1 MNLCVTSRL
10 LPPGADGTPASIED
24 NAVFAKSVGFDEFDF
39 MLDTPMMTQED
50 WERKLEQQ
58 AETCAK
64 AGIRIR
70 FVHTPFDYPAADDA
84 EGWERF
90 RLAELRA
97 IGKIRE
103 LGADCGA
110 IHPRTYMKTDYDA
123 EEEHDAAVRFLKP
136 FVEYANSVGAKL
148 ALENGRAP
156 GCEAHHKL
164 RRYGCDLDEF
174 LALADEMGLGVC
186 WDTGHANTAMLNQYK
201 AIRKVGKRLLEV
213 HINDNFGN
221 DDQHTA
227 PFCGNVDWKAVASA
241 LREIGYSN
249 SVNLE
254 VNCRRQP
261 LSASR
266 AYGEYMCAAA
276 KTLAD
281 WIENGI
287 S

>member
-1 MNLCVTSRL
+1 MNLCVTSTII
-10 LPPGADGTPASIED
+10 PNGNMTWEETAA
-24 NAVFAKSVGFDEFDF
+24 FAKSVGFDEFDL
-39 MLDTPMMTQED
+39 MLNVPGMTCED
-50 WERKLEQQ
+50 WEKKL
-58 AETCAK
+58 AERAEVCAK

-70 FVHTPFDYPAADDA
+70 FIHTPFDYPALDDA

-90 RLAELRA
+90 RLAEMRA

-103 LGADCGA
+103 LGADCAA

-123 EEEHDAAVRFLKP
+123 DEEHRMAVEFLSP
-136 FVEYANSVGAKL
+136 YVEHAQKTGAVL

-201 AIRKVGKRLLEV
+201 ALKKVGKRLLEV

-227 PFCGNVDWKAVASA
+227 PFCGNVDWKAVTAA
-241 LREIGYSN
+241 LREIGYTN
-249 SVNLE
+249 SMNLE
-254 VNCRRQP
+254 VSCKREPPEMYRAYAEYM
-261 LSASR
+261 SASAR
-266 AYGEYMCAAA
+266 QLVRMTE
-276 KTLAD
+276 
-281 WIENGI
+281 ER
-287 S
+287 